1 MKSIAFFTGT
11 CLLFFFC
18 SCQKFLE
25 AKPDKKLVV
34 PSSVQDFQAL
44 LDNTNRMNRAVP
56 YSAESSADDYYVTT
70 TDWKSLSIT
79 SQNLYAWG
87 KDVFNDNALNSWSNT
102 YITVYYANTVL
113 DYAGAVKGT
122 ENVMG
127 QASFFR
133 SFAHWHLLQIFAT
146 AYSADMPSATPGIP
160 LRLSSD
166 LNIPTKKAGLQES
179 YNQIIADAK
188 QAVRL
193 LPVTQLFNTR
203 PSKPAAYALL
213 ARIYLSMSD
222 YSNALLYADSALQL
236 NNKLIDFNSLNA
248 NAAAP
253 ISQFGVE
260 EFFYA
265 ILTGSTI
272 LGPSIA
278 KIDSNLYRSYA
289 ANDLRKTVFFS
300 KNTDG
305 SYAFKG
311 SYAGTTSQY
320 NGLSTD
326 EMYLIRSECNART
339 GNITAAMSDLN
350 TLLTKRWKSGTFI
363 PLIATTANEA
373 LTQILTERRK
383 ELLMRGLRWTDLRR
397 LNKITAFAKTITR
410 VIDNQTYSLPPGD
423 NRYTLQIPLNVI
435 AMTGIEQN
443 PY

>member
-1 MKSIAFFTGT
+1 
-11 CLLFFFC
+11 
-18 SCQKFLE
+18 
-25 AKPDKKLVV
+25 
-34 PSSVQDFQAL
+34 
-44 LDNTNRMNRAVP
+44 
-56 YSAESSADDYYVTT
+56 
-70 TDWKSLSIT
+70 
-79 SQNLYAWG
+79 
-87 KDVFNDNALNSWSNT
+87 
-102 YITVYYANTVL
+102 
-113 DYAGAVKGT
+113 
-122 ENVMG
+122 
-127 QASFFR
+127 
-133 SFAHWHLLQIFAT
+133 
-146 AYSADMPSATPGIP
+146 
-160 LRLSSD
+160 
-166 LNIPTKKAGLQES
+166 
-179 YNQIIADAK
+179 
-188 QAVRL
+188 
-193 LPVTQLFNTR
+193 
-203 PSKPAAYALL
+203 
-213 ARIYLSMSD
+213 MSD

-311 SYAGTTSQY
+311 SYAGTTAQY
-320 NGLSTD
+320 NGLTTD

-339 GNITAAMSDLN
+339 GNITAAMNDLN